1 MAERFLSVPHVSRAR
16 LLLRRERAPAGPDGL
31 HPNVSALL
39 KLRHEA
45 WRERAEEKSLSP
57 PYLAAV
63 ARRMAAERAVER
75 ALARGQALT
84 REEIRRAT
92 DMRRP
97 RADHGMTRF
106 PRGRPYWR
114 SLLMPIAVG
123 SLPVFAPF
131 VVFFALTAVL

>member
-1 MAERFLSVPHVSRAR
+1 MVERFLSVPHVSRRR
-16 LLLRRERAPAGPDGL
+16 LLPRRNRAPVGPDGL

-39 KLRHEA
+39 KMRQKA
-45 WRERAEEKSLSP
+45 WRERAEDKSLSP

-84 REEIRRAT
+84 REEIKRAT

-97 RADHGMTRF
+97 RIDHGMIRF
-106 PRGRPYWR
+106 PGGRPYWR
-114 SLLMPIAVG
+114 SLLLPVAVG

-131 VVFFALTAVL
+131 VVFFTLTAFL